1 MGLLITTNECCY
13 LDSLSVNTRQI
24 LEGLNQNTDSSLD
37 ILIAPGFRLWMLLA
51 LVLLILLVMTVVV
64 CCFIKLR
71 IPRTKREIELNAVRR
86 KLRRRRL
93 LDTKEA
99 HQLSAVLGN
108 QVDHTG
114 SDQSATNTTSAECT
128 DKISAAT

>member
-1 MGLLITTNECCY
+1 MTTNESRH
-13 LDSLSVNTRQI
+13 LDLSTVHIRQT

-51 LVLLILLVMTVVV
+51 LVLLILLVMTVIV

-86 KLRRRRL
+86 KLRRRKL

-99 HQLSAVLGN
+99 HQLCKSN
-108 QVDHTG
+108 
-114 SDQSATNTTSAECT
+114 
-128 DKISAAT
+128 

>member
-1 MGLLITTNECCY
+1 
-13 LDSLSVNTRQI
+13 SLSVNTRQI

-99 HQLSAVLGN
+99 HQLCN